1 MLNPLS
7 LIPTSRRRWFYALVS
22 TFVALGL
29 ITTSANPTKAISI
42 GDIIRGGIQVI
53 QGVQIAN
60 MSDEDEVEF
69 GSQID
74 AELRQSE
81 IRILRD
87 RELNNY
93 INQIGQRLAAN
104 SDRPN
109 IPYTFQIV
117 RDNNINAFATAGGF
131 VYINSGLIAAADNE
145 AQLASVMAH
154 EIGHINNKHVLR
166 SIKQAAIEQGIVT
179 AAGMDRSTAVG
190 LGVQLAL
197 NLPRSR
203 NYEFEADEFGLN
215 TLVNSGYAPIGM
227 VQFFNK
233 LLEKGGGSMPTFLSS
248 HPNTAD
254 RIASIEQALD
264 PAIANKG
271 DGLDTVAYKSKIRSL
286 IGRY

>member
-7 LIPTSRRRWFYALVS
+7 LMSLSRRRWFYGCLS
-22 TFVALGL
+22 TFVALSL
-29 ITTSANPTKAISI
+29 IITSANPTKAISI

-74 AELRQSE
+74 AQLRQSE
-81 IRILRD
+81 IRIIRD
-87 RELNNY
+87 RELTSY
-93 INQIGQRLAAN
+93 IDQIGQRLAAS

-109 IPYTFQIV
+109 IPYTFQVV
-117 RDNNINAFATAGGF
+117 RDDNINAFATAGGF
-131 VYINSGLIAAADNE
+131 VYVNAGLIKAADNE

-166 SIKQAAIEQGIVT
+166 SIKQAAIERGIVT

-203 NYEFEADEFGLN
+203 NYEYEADEFGLN
-215 TLVNSGYAPIGM
+215 TLVNAGYAPIGM

-233 LLEKGGGSMPTFLSS
+233 LLEKGGRSMPEFLSS
-248 HPNTAD
+248 HPNTDD
-254 RIASIEQALD
+254 RIASIQQALD
-264 PAIANKG
+264 PTTANQG
-271 DGLDTVAYKSKIRSL
+271 DGLDTVAYRSKIRNL
-286 IGRY
+286 VGRY

>member
-7 LIPTSRRRWFYALVS
+7 LMSLSRRRWFYGCLS
-22 TFVALGL
+22 TFVALSL
-29 ITTSANPTKAISI
+29 IITSANPTKAISI

-81 IRILRD
+81 IRIFRD
-87 RELNNY
+87 RELTAY
-93 INQIGQRLAAN
+93 IDQIGQRLAA
-104 SDRPN
+104 SSERPN
-109 IPYTFQIV
+109 IPYTFQVV
-117 RDNNINAFATAGGF
+117 RDDNINAFATAGGF
-131 VYINSGLIAAADNE
+131 VYVNSGLIKAADNE

-203 NYEFEADEFGLN
+203 NYEYEADESGLN
-215 TLVNSGYAPIGM
+215 TLVNAGYAPIGM

-233 LLEKGGGSMPTFLSS
+233 LLEKGGGSMPEFLSS
-248 HPNTAD
+248 HPNTGD
-254 RIASIEQALD
+254 RIASIQQALD
-264 PAIANKG
+264 PATASQG
-271 DGLDTVAYKSKIRSL
+271 YGLDTVAYKSKIRSL
-286 IGRY
+286 VGRY